1 MLFSDDELAVYYFHQ
16 GTNHEAYKLLCPR
29 RVVSGG
35 HEGWLFHVW
44 APQAKAVSVVG
55 DFNGWDINKH
65 HMNKI
70 SVGIWEAFVIGAKQ
84 YDSYRFAI
92 EQADGNVVYKSDP
105 YALHTETPPCNASK
119 LFDFSYVWSK
129 GDSDWIEKRSHINP
143 FTAPMNIY
151 EINAGSWRRYPD
163 GNKYSYRKLAEELIP
178 YLKDMHYT
186 HVELMPLTE
195 FPFDGSWGYQCTGMF
210 APTSRYGTPDDLAYF
225 VDACHNAGIGVIMD
239 WVAAHFPKDQYG
251 LYKFDGG
258 PLYEYADPQKGEHPE
273 WGTMVYDFGRN
284 EVRSFLI
291 SSAHFWADRFHIDGI
306 RMDAVSSMLYLDY
319 GRGHGQWTPNING
332 GNINLEAVSFIQEL
346 NKSIMTRFPGFQMI
360 AEESTSFN
368 GVTLPPDLGGLGFTF
383 KWNMGWMND
392 TLRYVK
398 TDPVYRQ
405 SVHGNMTFSMVYAF
419 KENYI
424 LALSHDEVVH
434 CKGSLL
440 NKQPGNYQEK
450 FNGLMTYLAYMIGHP
465 GKKLLFM
472 GGEFGQFAEWNH
484 DKGLDWNLLGYPA
497 HAGLHRFVRDLNA
510 LYVNEPPMYQR
521 ETDYSGFRWLSVNDN
536 SINVLAFMRIA
547 QNTEDY
553 VFNALNFSPVTRN
566 DFVLGVPEK
575 IKYKVI
581 LDSSDS
587 IYGGFRQNT
596 TEQVCEAR
604 DGEKDGLPYHIV
616 FNLYGFNAIY
626 FKPIREN
633 NKATINEP
641 STEIKEAPVKAKTS
655 SGTKKKNGKATTKKE
670 N

>member
-29 RVVSGG
+29 KVVSDGK
-35 HEGWLFHVW
+35 EGWLFHVW
-44 APQAKAVSVVG
+44 APQARGVSVVG
-55 DFNGWDINKH
+55 DFNGWDINRH
-65 HMNKI
+65 RMNKI
-70 SVGIWEAFVIGAKQ
+70 SVGIWEGFVTEAKQ
-84 YDSYRFAI
+84 YDSYRFAV
-92 EQADGNVVYKSDP
+92 EQADGNIAYKSDP
-105 YALHTETPPCNASK
+105 FALHAETPPCNASK

-129 GDSDWIEKRSHINP
+129 GDREWMDRRSCLNP
-143 FTAPMNIY
+143 FVNPMNIY

-163 GNKYSYRKLAEELIP
+163 GNKYGYRKLAEELIP
-178 YLKDMHYT
+178 YLQDMHYT

-195 FPFDGSWGYQCTGMF
+195 FPFEGSWGYQCTGMF

-239 WVAAHFPKDQYG
+239 WVSAHFPKDQYG
-251 LYKFDGG
+251 LYKFDGC

-319 GRGHGQWTPNING
+319 GRGHGQWIPNVNG

-360 AEESTSFN
+360 AEESTSYQ

-392 TLRYVK
+392 TLRYIK

-405 SVHGNMTFSMVYAF
+405 SVHGNMTFSMMYAF
-419 KENYI
+419 KENYV

-450 FNGLMTYLAYMIGHP
+450 FNGLMTYLAYMMGHP

-510 LYVNEPPMYQR
+510 IYVNEPAMYQR

-536 SINVLAFMRIA
+536 TINVLAFMRIA
-547 QNTEDY
+547 ENTEDY

-575 IKYKVI
+575 CAYKVI
-581 LDSSDS
+581 LDSSDVV
-587 IYGGFRQNT
+587 YGGFRQNT
-596 TEQVCEAR
+596 TEQICEAR
-604 DGEKDGLPYHIV
+604 EGGKDGLPYHIV
-616 FNLYGFNAIY
+616 FNLYGYNAIY
-626 FKPIREN
+626 FKPIRESKKVKVEN
-633 NKATINEP
+633 EKAE
-641 STEIKEAPVKAKTS
+641 VKAPS
-655 SGTKKKNGKATTKKE
+655 TKKKKGKATTKKE
-670 N
+670 D